1 MLEGKEHSLKLNKLI
16 KVFSG
21 SFIIR
26 IVYTLLGFI
35 NSVLLARLLGA
46 EEYGV
51 YIFALSIV
59 ALLSIPTQFG
69 MPMLVVRE
77 FAAFH
82 AKKQWGFMKG
92 LALRSH
98 QFVLV
103 VSLII
108 CSCAALWL
116 WINPSNYSNN
126 KQQVLMISLLLIPI
140 LSLGALRDAMLRGLR
155 HVILAQIPESFIRPL
170 LLMLGLLIALFAM
183 QSKASVSHVM
193 GFYIFCSIVAF
204 IIGWLLFN
212 RRKPKELESATVDF
226 NSKAW
231 FLAAFPI
238 GLTSAMQVLSG
249 ELSVLYLGI
258 LSLDRDIAFFRIAI
272 LVSGIIMIFMQITDS
287 IVAPYFSRLYQQRRY
302 IEIEKLIKKVCM
314 ISAVLTIPVFIF
326 FIIIGEWLLV
336 RFYGVSYK
344 AAYYPLVILSFGQLI
359 NAIIG
364 PVALLLVMTGQQK
377 LVTWNTLLSLLVNI
391 LLHVF
396 LVPKYGVIGAA
407 VASAISIILWNVLLW
422 VQVKMKL
429 PMKYLI

>member
-1 MLEGKEHSLKLNKLI
+1 MLEEKEHSLKLNKLI

-26 IVYTLLGFI
+26 IAYTLLGFI

-258 LSLDRDIAFFRIAI
+258 LSLDRDIAFFRIAVLI
-272 LVSGIIMIFMQITDS
+272 SGVIVIFMQVSDS
-287 IVAPYFSRLYQQRRY
+287 IMAPYFSRLYQQENY
-302 IEIEKLIKKVCM
+302 IEIEKLIKKVC
-314 ISAVLTIPVFIF
+314 IGTAVLTIPIFILF
-326 FIIIGEWLLV
+326 LTFGEWLLV
-336 RFYGVSYK
+336 VFYGEDYQE
-344 AAYYPLVILSFGQLI
+344 AYYPLIILSFGQLL
-359 NAIIG
+359 NAVFG
-364 PVALLLVMTGQQK
+364 PVALLLVMTGKQK
-377 LVTWNTLLSLLVNI
+377 LVTWSTLFSLLLSIFLHII
-391 LLHVF
+391 LTPV
-396 LVPKYGVIGAA
+396 YGVIGAA
-407 VASAISIILWNVLLW
+407 ISTSVALIVWNVLLW
-422 VQVKMKL
+422 AQVKRKL
-429 PMKYLI
+429 SIKYLF